1 MNKVI
6 ETINQRMSLRKYE
19 EKNISKEHL
28 DIILNSAIKA
38 PTAGNMM
45 MYTILKIEDRK
56 TKERLSITCDNQPFI
71 KNAPVVLIF
80 LADLQK
86 WYEY

>member
-6 ETINQRMSLRKYE
+6 ETINNRVSLRRYKDTP
-19 EKNISKEHL
+19 ISDEHL

-45 MYTILKIEDRK
+45 MYSILKIKDTK
-56 TKERLSITCDNQPFI
+56 TKEKLSITCDNQPFI
-71 KNAPVVLIF
+71 KNAPVSINIF
-80 LADLQK
+80 S
-86 WYEY
+86 

>member
-6 ETINQRMSLRKYE
+6 ETINKRVSLRRYKDAP
-19 EKNISKEHL
+19 ISDAHL

-45 MYTILKIEDRK
+45 MYSILKNKR
-56 TKERLSITCDNQPFI
+56 CYN
-71 KNAPVVLIF
+71 
-80 LADLQK
+80 
-86 WYEY
+86 